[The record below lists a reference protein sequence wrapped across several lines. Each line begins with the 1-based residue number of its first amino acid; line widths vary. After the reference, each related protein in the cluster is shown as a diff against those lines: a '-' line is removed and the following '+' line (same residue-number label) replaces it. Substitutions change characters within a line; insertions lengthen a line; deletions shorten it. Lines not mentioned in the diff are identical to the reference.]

1 MAVGIGRREFIA
13 ALGGAT
19 LAWPLAARAQQR
31 AGPRRLGVLM
41 GYVEN
46 DPEGQ
51 SDAAAFVQGL
61 GALNWKEG
69 SNLRIDWRWG
79 DSDPALFERYAA
91 ELIALGPELLVAG
104 SSSTAVAALR
114 RQTNTI
120 PIVFANITD
129 PVGQGVVVNLAHPG
143 GNVTG
148 FSNYDPQMVGKWLEM
163 LTQLTPP
170 VAHVAALY
178 NPATTPYAPLLLHA
192 IEEAAPSLAVAVRAA
207 PVKDDAEIEAAM
219 ISLAREERGGLLVLP
234 DAFNNAHRDAIVAL
248 AARHRVPAVYPFR
261 FFAVAGGLMS
271 YGIDLIDLYRRSA
284 AYVDRILKGTAPADL
299 PVQAPVTFKVVVNLK
314 TAKELGLTIPPTLLV
329 AADEVIE

>member
-1 MAVGIGRREFIA
+1 MAIGIGRRELIT
-13 ALGGAT
+13 ALGGA
-19 LAWPLAARAQQR
+19 AVWPLAARAQQR

-51 SDAAAFVQGL
+51 SDAVAFVQGL

-91 ELIALGPELLVAG
+91 ELIALGPEVLLVG
-104 SSSTAVAALR
+104 SSSTAVDALR
-114 RQTNTI
+114 RRTSTI

-129 PVGQGVVVNLAHPG
+129 PVGQGFVASLAHPG
-143 GNVTG
+143 GNITG
-148 FSNYDPQMVGKWLEM
+148 FSNYDPLMAGKWLGM

-170 VAHVAALY
+170 VAHAAALY
-178 NPATTPYAPLLLHA
+178 NPATTPYAHLLLQA

-207 PVKDDAEIEAAM
+207 PVKDDAEIEATMAG
-219 ISLAREERGGLLVLP
+219 LAREEHGGLLVLP

-248 AARHRVPAVYPFR
+248 AVRHRLPAVYPFR

-271 YGIDLIDLYRRSA
+271 YGIDLIDLFRNSA

-314 TAKELGLTIPPTLLV
+314 TAKALGLTIPPTLLV